1 MVSVNMQMPFTSNG
15 RRPKAFFPAVVF
27 VAGVNDCDISRSDTS
42 EDRNFLTLFP
52 DIVQLHHDTD
62 LQIVGAFAGHK
73 SLYTCETPILQ
84 LQACG
89 YPEGAIVAVRTAS
102 NVLLLQLSILLQP
115 KEGNFAM
122 RNITATCIF
131 MTHPDLFGGQ
141 HPVDVCLCQ
150 QESNLGRALI
160 VDDAG
165 SVWQTSGPR
174 ELIRLSRIYD
184 EHRPMY
190 AL

>member
-1 MVSVNMQMPFTSNG
+1 M
-15 RRPKAFFPAVVF
+15 
-27 VAGVNDCDISRSDTS
+27 
-42 EDRNFLTLFP
+42 
-52 DIVQLHHDTD
+52 
-62 LQIVGAFAGHK
+62 
-73 SLYTCETPILQ
+73 
-84 LQACG
+84 
-89 YPEGAIVAVRTAS
+89 AVRTAS

-184 EHRPMY
+184 ERRPMY